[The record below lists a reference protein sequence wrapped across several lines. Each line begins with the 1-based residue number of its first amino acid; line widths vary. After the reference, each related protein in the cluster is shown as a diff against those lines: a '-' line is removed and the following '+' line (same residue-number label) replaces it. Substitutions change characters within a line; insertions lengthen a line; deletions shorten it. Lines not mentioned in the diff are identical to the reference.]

1 MRLETQRDTEVYDAG
16 FAEGKEY
23 WDAKLMDHIADLLV
37 RKVQELKSVGD
48 DRWNGYADALAYLL
62 EVESK

>member
-23 WDAKLMDHIADLLV
+23 WDHRLMEHISGLLV
-37 RKVQELKSVGD
+37 KKIQQLQSVND
-48 DRWNGYADALAYLL
+48 DRWNGYADALVYLL